1 MSSTFGNTLLRVR
14 DVSANTLSFNSSK
27 VYDKIL
33 TEADISDAVRALTIQ
48 YKIGS
53 ATSWTSITYDDTYG
67 WKLPSYSGVP
77 EMGTD
82 FLLQQYNNG
91 TNGWENLPGDWTN
104 GYYLN
109 VYQDDD
115 DDYRPEAVKWNT
127 SSGTM
132 EVRQSAYWT
141 GTHYTKEILFQCMMG
156 NSSQSTDIAMYG
168 FSIHRNIAEPWVP
181 MTTTYNDYLVIIITQ
196 AGSSVGST
204 VTYSDKR
211 IKKNFVPIEN
221 AMKSIDKIN
230 IVKYD
235 KYVSFDKKGTPYK
248 EIGVIAQEIK
258 MLNDPILMKSLYL
271 VHDEGSDKYF
281 IDYNILFCLA
291 IKAFQELHDE
301 YEKFKEEK
309 NKKLLHLME
318 RITALEN
325 KKKMKNEIS

>member
-14 DVSANTLSFNSSK
+14 DVSANTLSFNSTTTK

-33 TEADISDAVRALTIQ
+33 TEADISGAVQELTIR
-48 YKIGS
+48 YKVGS
-53 ATSWTSITYDDTYG
+53 ATSWTEITYDDTYG
-67 WKLPSYSGVP
+67 WILPSYSGGPV
-77 EMGTD
+77 MGTD
-82 FLLQQYNNG
+82 FKLQQDNNG
-91 TNGWENLPGDWTN
+91 TWENLEGDWTD
-104 GYYLN
+104 GYSITA
-109 VYQDDD
+109 YQDDS
-115 DDYRPEAVKWNT
+115 DDYRPPGVAWNT
-127 SSGTM
+127 GSGNLQ
-132 EVRQSAYWT
+132 VQYSAYQGGST
-141 GTHYTKEILFQCMMG
+141 YTKRVLFQCML
-156 NSSQSTDIAMYG
+156 NSSTSSVDLGMYG
-168 FSIHRNIAEPWVP
+168 ISVGQGDGSFH
-181 MTTTYNDYLVIIITQ
+181 
-196 AGSSVGST
+196 AGSGQNKYFVAIFNKYGTAQKSEIT
-204 VTYSDKR
+204 FSDKR

-258 MLNDPILMKSLYL
+258 MLNDPILLKSIYL
-271 VHDEGSDKYF
+271 LHVEGIDTYF
-281 IDYNILFCLA
+281 VNYNILFCLT